1 MKNKKLGGDFMPTE
15 FPSFATYVGDMTS
28 ASNFLTGQPIIA
40 YAIGLVVFVAVIG
53 AVVGVIQSFVK

>member
-1 MKNKKLGGDFMPTE
+1 MPTE